1 MQKTLGKMCVVGAMI
16 TPAHAFATDIT
27 GTILDSQS
35 QPIPG
40 AVVEII
46 NTQYSAVADADGK
59 FSLSN
64 LPEGPVELHITA
76 PNFIHQSIDLT
87 VLADEQSFDVALQ
100 PSSLE
105 VIDVYATP
113 FHASVI
119 ESSLPVTVLAGDA
132 LRLAQTSTLGET
144 LNSQVGVH
152 STYFGGVASSPIIR
166 GLDGPR
172 VLVTQNGLDAS
183 DASRVGADHVVA
195 AETATA
201 QQIEVLRGPAT
212 LFYGSGAIGGVVNVV
227 DQRIPTTAERQGRFL
242 ASTSTVNSGKHLSGA
257 GQFAINENVVLYADG
272 VWRDADEYEA
282 DKVIEETQS
291 DTTAFTLGASYLLEN
306 GFVGLSYERTD
317 RQNGLPGHA
326 HGHEEDDEHV
336 EDHDEGHDE
345 HDEEAHDVY
354 SDLQQDRVQL
364 LSDVYFENQLF
375 SKVSTKLAYTD
386 YTHAEIEEGEVGTR
400 FNNETLEAKMTFLHQ
415 PINGWKGGLSVHAKH
430 TDFAAVG
437 EEAFT
442 PASKTEMFGLALM
455 EEKHIGDVLVQFG
468 ARVESVSITAD
479 GVEYDPEIFTAGHV
493 DESHEDVL
501 VAEEQHDHDHSDHV
515 VIYNI
520 ERHFTPVSVSLGAV
534 WEFTDGYNLG
544 LSASRSQR
552 AASAAEL
559 LANGLHIGTGNY
571 EIGAM
576 YELHEHDGE
585 TELALIENFSELET
599 SNNLDLTLRKFS
611 GDIGFVFNLFYN
623 KVDNYYYENDLGFT
637 IDAGHDHSVEDEHE
651 MGLDDDHDEL
661 VDEHDDTHGDEDHV
675 LEEEGSPVFLFMPQD
690 VELYGFEAQ
699 VKYQV
704 NANLHVQAQADY
716 IRGKLQD
723 GGDLARIPPKRL
735 STRISYSGDTWDTAL
750 SVKHTFKQDKITS
763 FETATDAFTMVDVSA
778 NWYLSQGNL
787 DYTVY
792 GKVENLT
799 DELAYVHQSFL
810 KEITP
815 LPGRNFVI
823 GVRGQF

>member
-515 VIYNI
+515 V
-520 ERHFTPVSVSLGAV
+520 
-534 WEFTDGYNLG
+534 
-544 LSASRSQR
+544 
-552 AASAAEL
+552 
-559 LANGLHIGTGNY
+559 
-571 EIGAM
+571 
-576 YELHEHDGE
+576 
-585 TELALIENFSELET
+585 
-599 SNNLDLTLRKFS
+599 
-611 GDIGFVFNLFYN
+611 
-623 KVDNYYYENDLGFT
+623 
-637 IDAGHDHSVEDEHE
+637 
-651 MGLDDDHDEL
+651 
-661 VDEHDDTHGDEDHV
+661 
-675 LEEEGSPVFLFMPQD
+675 
-690 VELYGFEAQ
+690 
-699 VKYQV
+699 
-704 NANLHVQAQADY
+704 
-716 IRGKLQD
+716 
-723 GGDLARIPPKRL
+723 
-735 STRISYSGDTWDTAL
+735 
-750 SVKHTFKQDKITS
+750 
-763 FETATDAFTMVDVSA
+763 
-778 NWYLSQGNL
+778 
-787 DYTVY
+787 
-792 GKVENLT
+792 
-799 DELAYVHQSFL
+799 
-810 KEITP
+810 
-815 LPGRNFVI
+815 
-823 GVRGQF
+823 

>member
-1 MQKTLGKMCVVGAMI
+1 MQKTLGKMFVVGAMI

-227 DQRIPTTAERQGRFL
+227 DQRIPTTAETQGRFL
-242 ASTSTVNSGKHLSGA
+242 ASTSTVNSGKHLWGA
-257 GQFAINENVVLYADG
+257 GQLAINENVVLYADG

-282 DKVIEETQS
+282 DKIIEETQS

-317 RQNGLPGHA
+317 RQNGLPGHD
-326 HGHEEDDEHV
+326 HGHEEDGAHDESHD
-336 EDHDEGHDE
+336 DHDVEHDE
-345 HDEEAHDVY
+345 HGEEAHDVY

-479 GVEYDPEIFTAGHV
+479 GVEYDPEIFVAGHY
-493 DESHEDVL
+493 DEHHEDVL
-501 VAEEQHDHDHSDHV
+501 VD
-515 VIYNI
+515 
-520 ERHFTPVSVSLGAV
+520 
-534 WEFTDGYNLG
+534 
-544 LSASRSQR
+544 
-552 AASAAEL
+552 
-559 LANGLHIGTGNY
+559 
-571 EIGAM
+571 
-576 YELHEHDGE
+576 
-585 TELALIENFSELET
+585 
-599 SNNLDLTLRKFS
+599 
-611 GDIGFVFNLFYN
+611 
-623 KVDNYYYENDLGFT
+623 
-637 IDAGHDHSVEDEHE
+637 HE
-651 MGLDDDHDEL
+651 MN
-661 VDEHDDTHGDEDHV
+661 TTTK
-675 LEEEGSPVFLFMPQD
+675 SMM
-690 VELYGFEAQ
+690 
-699 VKYQV
+699 
-704 NANLHVQAQADY
+704 
-716 IRGKLQD
+716 
-723 GGDLARIPPKRL
+723 
-735 STRISYSGDTWDTAL
+735 S
-750 SVKHTFKQDKITS
+750 
-763 FETATDAFTMVDVSA
+763 TAT
-778 NWYLSQGNL
+778 
-787 DYTVY
+787 
-792 GKVENLT
+792 
-799 DELAYVHQSFL
+799 
-810 KEITP
+810 I
-815 LPGRNFVI
+815 
-823 GVRGQF
+823 